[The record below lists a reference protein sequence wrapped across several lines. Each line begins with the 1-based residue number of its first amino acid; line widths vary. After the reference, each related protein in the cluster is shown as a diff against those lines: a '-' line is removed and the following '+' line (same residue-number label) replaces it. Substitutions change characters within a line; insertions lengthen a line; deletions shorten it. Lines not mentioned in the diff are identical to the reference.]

1 MLIADDH
8 SEVRRLWALNLSAR
22 GYEVVEATDGKECL
36 TLILQEQPDVILLDL
51 SMPVLSGWEVLRA
64 LKERSVASSAPVI
77 VVTGW
82 ADGEV
87 QDRARRLGASC
98 ALIKLF
104 GVELLLLKVQQA
116 VSGVS
121 NEGRKDFRS

>member
-1 MLIADDH
+1 MTKVLIADDH

-51 SMPVLSGWEVLRA
+51 SMPVLSGWAVLKA
-64 LKERSVASSAPVI
+64 IKDRSVVTSAPVI
-77 VVTGW
+77 VLTGW

-87 QDRARRLGASC
+87 EDRARRLGASC
-98 ALIKLF
+98 ALIKPF
-104 GVELLLLKVQQA
+104 GVEPLLLNIQQA
-116 VSGVS
+116 VSEVT
-121 NEGRKDFRS
+121 N